1 MKFGK
6 LIVLLTLILSFTGCR
21 NSKATY
27 IFLITL
33 DTMRAD
39 AVNYNAE
46 NSHTPNIASLAA
58 GGTTFDNCYSVI
70 PITLPSHA
78 SMFYS
83 QYPHDLR
90 IYNNGQINRVKYP
103 SLPQIMK
110 RRGFNTGAVISLG
123 VLKSDFG
130 LDRGFDK
137 YIESFTPSVWTKT
150 AEEVNRDLFP
160 LIKNMKGGKSFI
172 WAHYSDPHEPY
183 FPPYFD
189 GKFEIW
195 SNKNIIYSIS
205 NSLYPLVKK
214 NITLKPGMTT
224 IKFTSKIASQI
235 KVNPEYNITGIT
247 YSDLLFEPEDPDNT
261 RIIYPDNLHLKGSK
275 GKNYFTEDLE
285 SDFVIFNNSRR
296 ITSVDLSFLYTLNEE
311 NESKKKL
318 YLESVKYMDKHI
330 GKLVDFLKKEGI
342 LKKSVILI
350 VGDHGE
356 GFGEYLN
363 NYGHI
368 HYLNKIY
375 SHVPFIMYG
384 KGVTKG
390 KIRKDLTSN
399 LNIATTILELAGIK
413 KPEFMQ
419 GTSVLSSQ
427 SDNRII
433 LETFSPEAYFDAF
446 SVIEYPNQ
454 IIFYPGRTDNRTEY
468 IDLENDDSGVITNN
482 RNVSEKT
489 RAKLLKSILRIS
501 RSITATK
508 GKIGKRKR
516 MHEDILKS
524 LGYL

>member
-21 NSKATY
+21 NNKATY
-27 IFLITL
+27 VFLITL

-39 AVNYNAE
+39 AVNYNAG

-90 IYNNGQINRVKYP
+90 IYNNGQINKSKHP
-103 SLPQIMK
+103 SLTQLMK
-110 RRGFNTGAVISLG
+110 KGGFRTAAVISLG
-123 VLKSDFG
+123 VLKNDFG

-137 YIESFTPSVWTKT
+137 YIENFAPSVWTKS

-160 LIKNMKGGKSFI
+160 LIKDMKGGKSFI

-183 FPPYFD
+183 LPPYFD

-195 SNKNIIYSIS
+195 SNDNIIYSIS

-214 NITLKPGMTT
+214 NITLKPGKTT
-224 IKFTSKIASQI
+224 IKFISKIASQI
-235 KVNPEYNITGIT
+235 KGNPEYNITGIT

-261 RIIYPDNLHLKGSK
+261 RIIYPDNLHQKGSK
-275 GKNYFTEDLE
+275 GGDYFTEDLE
-285 SDFVIFNNSRR
+285 SDFIIINNSGR
-296 ITSVDLSFLYTLNEE
+296 ITTADLSFLYTLNEE

-318 YLESVKYMDKHI
+318 YLESVKYMDQHI
-330 GKLVDFLKKEGI
+330 GKLIDFLKKEGI
-342 LKKSVILI
+342 LDKSVILI

-375 SHVPFIMYG
+375 SHVPFLMYG
-384 KGVTKG
+384 KGIKKG
-390 KIRKDLTSN
+390 TIRKDLTSN
-399 LNIATTILELAGIK
+399 LNIAPTILELAGLK
-413 KPEFMQ
+413 KSEFMQ
-419 GTSVLSSQ
+419 GASILSNQ
-427 SDNRII
+427 SDNQII

-454 IIFYPGRTDNRTEY
+454 IIFYPGRTNNRTEY
-468 IDLENDDSGVITNN
+468 IDLENDDSGTITNS

-489 RAKLLKSILRIS
+489 RAKLLKSILMIS

-516 MHEDILKS
+516 IHEDILKS